1 MSRKHKA
8 NLQPPS
14 EAHRSFWTRHY
25 QGRNDRAQLLLS
37 SPHIAWHWYSKH
49 KMLCWSRIS
58 LKLPGNKASM
68 RKPEQRY
75 VFSAWQDKLTSVM
88 FEMYI
93 SMMSLYTSDSGTRDW
108 ILAGPGLGY
117 ISLQDQE
124 LLLSC
129 IRCCNILHHLTSLVH
144 GLQASLPPSPNYLNK
159 QPGHI
164 YDSLKIMMTWPK
176 SFYSDIL
183 AVYWA

>member
-14 EAHRSFWTRHY
+14 EAYRGLDQALSRKKWPCTAAPITPTYCLTLIQQTQNALLIQDISKIARQ
-25 QGRNDRAQLLLS
+25 QGL
-37 SPHIAWHWYSKH
+37 
-49 KMLCWSRIS
+49 
-58 LKLPGNKASM
+58 M
-68 RKPEQRY
+68 REPEQTY
-75 VFSAWQDKLTSVM
+75 DSTAWQDELTSVM
-88 FEMYI
+88 FEMCI
-93 SMMSLYTSDSGTRDW
+93 SMMSLYTPDSGTRDW

-129 IRCCNILHHLTSLVH
+129 IKCCNILHHLTSLVH
-144 GLQASLPPSPNYLNK
+144 GLQASLPPSPNYFNK

-164 YDSLKIMMTWPK
+164 YDSLKIMMIWPK

-183 AVYWA
+183 AVSWA